1 MVEGTEQMIVE
12 ALYNNLQ
19 SLYAKFLELQ
29 IELIESEGHAYQQT
43 ANMIKNTLDK
53 ADPKI
58 RTLTADDK
66 IRSYVYMFNYIYKFF
81 SHYTKILF
89 ENYRKAPTR
98 LNGTYASIYEVEE
111 YCKKIEP
118 KILKEN

>member
-118 KILKEN
+118 KILKEI

>member
-1 MVEGTEQMIVE
+1 
-12 ALYNNLQ
+12 
-19 SLYAKFLELQ
+19 
-29 IELIESEGHAYQQT
+29 
-43 ANMIKNTLDK
+43 MIKNTLDK

-118 KILKEN
+118 KILKEI